1 MEIII
6 DAQTLVFCIGVLVFG
21 TVALYHMNKADKLK
35 AENDLLRNE
44 LDLYKNH
51 QETT

>member
-1 MEIII
+1 MDLIFLNIIFL
-6 DAQTLVFCIGVLVFG
+6 LVYFAAKWLI
-21 TVALYHMNKADKLK
+21 ADNKADKLK